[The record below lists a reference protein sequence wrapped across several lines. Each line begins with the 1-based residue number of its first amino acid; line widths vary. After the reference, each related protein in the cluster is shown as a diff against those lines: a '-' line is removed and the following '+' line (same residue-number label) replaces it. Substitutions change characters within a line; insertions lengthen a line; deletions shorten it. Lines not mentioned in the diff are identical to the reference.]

1 MVELKPYER
10 DGNDMKKIISIDS
23 IEAAFVLSI
32 DGVVIITIPRQDLTV
47 DGKQLFENL
56 FSKIDITNK
65 VFFTYNV
72 NASITEPNDKRI
84 VKDIQEILDGIA
96 NKINDK
102 FKLLTDEIDE
112 FLENGIVG
120 KVSS

>member
-1 MVELKPYER
+1 
-10 DGNDMKKIISIDS
+10 MKKIISIDS